1 MNRWYVVHTHPQAEE
16 RAVHHLQ
23 FQGFSVYLPRFR
35 AERRHARKV
44 EIVERPLF
52 PRYLFIDMDVEQT
65 RWRSIRGT
73 FGVRDLVSRGDRPA
87 PVPMGVV
94 EEIRRREG
102 EDGLI
107 KLPIPSFQTGERVQV
122 TDGALAEQI
131 GVVLAMPDHQRVI
144 LLLGMLG
151 REVQVTVPA
160 TSLRAYA

>member
-16 RAVHHLQ
+16 RAVHHLH

-35 AERRHARKV
+35 AERRHARKLEV
-44 EIVERPLF
+44 VERPLF
-52 PRYLFIDMDVEQT
+52 PRYLFVDMDVEQT

-73 FGVRDLVSRGDRPA
+73 FGVRDLVCRGDRPA
-87 PVPMGVV
+87 PVPVGVV

-107 KLPIPSFQTGERVQV
+107 KLPTPSFRPGERVQV
-122 TDGALAEQI
+122 TDGALADQV
-131 GVVLAMPDHQRVI
+131 GLVLSMPDQQRVI

-151 REVQVTVPA
+151 REVRVTVPA
-160 TSLRAYA
+160 ASLRAFA